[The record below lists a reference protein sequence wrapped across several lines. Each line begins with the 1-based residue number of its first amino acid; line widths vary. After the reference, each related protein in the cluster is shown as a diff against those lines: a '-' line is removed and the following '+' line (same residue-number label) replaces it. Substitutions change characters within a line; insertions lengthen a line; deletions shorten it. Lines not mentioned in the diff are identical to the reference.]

1 MKIHLVRDTERLV
14 WNFEKSE
21 TELWKEP
28 PESLLEKIAVT
39 LFRKVTD
46 GREQLQNFA
55 KRLAWI

>member
-28 PESLLEKIAVT
+28 SEPLLEKIAVT
-39 LFRKVTD
+39 SFFGK
-46 GREQLQNFA
+46 
-55 KRLAWI
+55 